1 MKRIPNSGGTH
12 AEAAKAMVTV
22 NERGVITLPARLR
35 RSLGLETDDRL
46 IAEIV
51 PGGLL
56 LRPTATLPVEIYS
69 EAREREFDREEAAL
83 GRALARPARASPRRK
98 GRARKLRRQ
107 S

>member
-1 MKRIPNSGGTH
+1 M
-12 AEAAKAMVTV
+12 

-35 RSLGLETDDRL
+35 RTLGLETDDRL

-83 GRALARPARASPRRK
+83 GRALARPARASPARK
-98 GRARKLRRQ
+98 GRAHKLRRHN
-107 S
+107 